1 MPRVLR
7 LLNRLNIG
15 GPTLN
20 AVNLTLGLAPEFE
33 TLLVAGMRD
42 ASEGDSS
49 FVAEAEG
56 IRPHYL
62 AEMQRE
68 IRPWQDL
75 GSVQELRKLIRQ
87 FRPDIVHTHAAKAGA
102 VGRIAAALE
111 GVPVRVHTFHGHVF
125 HSYFSPLKTQ
135 VFLQVERGLARLS
148 TGIVAISESQRHELV
163 EVYRVAPAE
172 KVHVVQN
179 GFDLSRFD
187 QNAEL
192 RERFRGQYQLG
203 DTEVAVGIV
212 GRMVPVKNH
221 GLFLEAMAR
230 LSQQVEVPVRAFL
243 IGDGELRSS
252 LEQRARELG
261 FDSEWRLGPVKLEWT
276 SWIEDME
283 RAYAGLDLVVLC
295 SLNEGT
301 PVSLIEAQAAGLPVV
316 STRVGGVHDVVHHE
330 HGGLLT
336 ESANLT
342 QLTDALVQL
351 VGSAEQR
358 TQLGQAGSANVRA
371 QYGRERLVREMAALY
386 RQLLALR

>member
-49 FVAEAEG
+49 FLAEAQG

-62 AEMQRE
+62 PEMQRE

-75 GSVQELRKLIRQ
+75 GSVHELRKLIRA

-111 GVPVRVHTFHGHVF
+111 GVTVRVHTFHGHVF

-148 TGIVAISESQRHELV
+148 TGIVAISASQQHELV
-163 EVYRVAPAE
+163 EVYRVAPAK

-187 QNAEL
+187 SNAAL

-230 LSQQVEVPVRAFL
+230 LSQQVELPVRAFL

-261 FDSEWRLGPVKLEWT
+261 FDSDWRQGRVKLEWT

-283 RAYAGLDLVVLC
+283 RAYAGLDIVVLC

-316 STRVGGVHDVVHHE
+316 STRVGGVHDVVQHE

-342 QLTDALVQL
+342 QLTDAVAHL

-358 TQLGQAGSANVRA
+358 TQLGQVGSAFVRA
-371 QYGRERLVREMAALY
+371 QYGRDRLVREMAALY